1 MRNKTL
7 AQPWNGV
14 LSLDGADYH
23 GISSLEIPPAYGDVD
38 VKLNDNGKVF
48 DTMMISG
55 LTGTLVCD
63 SNDTQLSE
71 SGLRDVVKP
80 LPGWRIFIKQAEKKG
95 EEY

>member
-1 MRNKTL
+1 MSNETL

-23 GISSLEIPPAYGDVD
+23 RVGSSKIPPGYGDVD
-38 VKLNDNGKVF
+38 VKLDDNGEVF
-48 DTMMISG
+48 DTMMVSG
-55 LTGTLVCD
+55 LIGTLVCD

-80 LPGWRIFIKQAEKKG
+80 LPGWKIFIKQAEKKG